1 MKHFKRFYKI
11 CLVLL
16 IIFLISLASLYV
28 CAYFAPTLDIKNS
41 GHFYIYDSKENLVYQ
56 GSSSSRWVDLEDVS
70 PYIIDAVISVEDKN
84 FYKHNGFDYLR
95 IIKVFFSNLA
105 NREIV
110 AGASTIS
117 QQYIKNLYLDF
128 DKKWSRKIEEAW
140 LTLKL
145 EVHYDK
151 DQILEGYLNTINYG
165 QGNYGIEN
173 AANYYFNKSAKDVTL
188 EEALILA
195 GIPKSPYYF
204 NPVTSYESAKN
215 RALIVAQ
222 AMVKNKKLTEE
233 EYNNLF
239 KEEVNIY
246 GKKSENNLQTLMYYQ
261 DAVYDELHTLESVPD
276 SLIETGGLKIYTALD
291 MYTQKAME
299 ESMLREMNET
309 GDLQVAS
316 VAIDPK
322 TGNVLGLIGGVDYAK
337 SQYNRAIDAERQVG
351 STMKPLLYYAA
362 LENGMTSSSTF
373 LSEPTNFVFANNQ
386 TYSPENY
393 NGKYGNQNITM
404 AAAISYSDNIYA
416 VKTHLFLGENVLVDT
431 AKKMGIRKSLDP
443 IVSLP
448 LGTVELSM
456 LDYANAYTTL
466 ASGGYKREI
475 SFITRVEDLDG
486 HVLYE
491 KKKKDNLVLEPS
503 YVYILNEMLTSTYN
517 SAFIDYNTPTVLS
530 IAGKISRKYAVKTG
544 TTGTDCYMV
553 GYNPDIMMM
562 VWNGYDDNRAVE
574 NKLGNISKNMWVDT
588 VEAYEKDKEVTWYQ
602 KPENVVGMALNA
614 ITGKLDNDLEHSN
627 IFYFIDGSEGIYEVK
642 SAEYEE

>member
-16 IIFLISLASLYV
+16 IIFLVGLGSLYI

-41 GHFYIYDSKENLVYQ
+41 GHFYIYDGKENLVYQ
-56 GSSSSRWVDLEDVS
+56 GSSSSRWIDLEDVS

-95 IIKVFFSNLA
+95 IIKVLFSNMI

-151 DQILEGYLNTINYG
+151 DEILEGYLNTINYG

-173 AANYYFNKSAKDVTL
+173 AANYYFNKSAKEVTL

-204 NPVTSYESAKN
+204 NPVADYNLAKE
-215 RALIVAQ
+215 RALIVAD
-222 AMVKNKKLTEE
+222 AMVKNGKLTKE
-233 EYNNLF
+233 EYDNLF
-239 KEEVNIY
+239 KEEVSIY

-261 DAVYDELHTLESVPD
+261 DAVYDELHSLKSVPE
-276 SLIETGGLKIYTALD
+276 SLIETGGLKIYTSLD
-291 MYTQKAME
+291 MNVQSKME
-299 ESMLREMNET
+299 ETMLKEMQDT

-316 VAIDPK
+316 VAVDPK
-322 TGNVLGLIGGVDYAK
+322 TGNVLGLIGGLDYAK

-416 VKTHLFLGENVLVDT
+416 VKTHLFLGEDVLVDT
-431 AKKMGIRKSLDP
+431 AKRMGIKKKLEP

-466 ASGGYKREI
+466 ASGGYKRDI
-475 SFITRVEDLDG
+475 SFITKVEDLDG

-491 KKKKDNLVLEPS
+491 KKQKDDLVLEPS

-574 NKLGNISKNMWVDT
+574 NKLGNISKNIWVDT
-588 VEAYEKDKEVTWYQ
+588 VENFELDRDVVWYQ

-627 IFYFIDGSEGIYEVK
+627 IFYFIDGSEGVYEVK
-642 SAEYEE
+642 SADYEE

>member
-1 MKHFKRFYKI
+1 M
-11 CLVLL
+11 

>member
-16 IIFLISLASLYV
+16 IIFLVGLGSLYI

-41 GHFYIYDSKENLVYQ
+41 GHFYIYDNKNELVYQ
-56 GSSSSRWVDLEDVS
+56 GSSSSRWIDLEDVS

-95 IIKVFFSNLA
+95 IIKVFFSNMI

-151 DQILEGYLNTINYG
+151 DEILEGYLNTINYG

-173 AANYYFNKSAKDVTL
+173 AANYYFNKSAKEVTL

-204 NPVTSYESAKN
+204 NPVADYDLAKE
-215 RALIVAQ
+215 RALIVAD
-222 AMVKNKKLTEE
+222 AMVKNGKLTKE

-239 KEEVNIY
+239 KEEVSIY

-261 DAVYDELHTLESVPD
+261 DAVYDELHTLKSVPE
-276 SLIETGGLKIYTALD
+276 SLLETGGLKIYTALD
-291 MYTQKAME
+291 MSVQSKME
-299 ESMLREMNET
+299 ESMLKEMQDT

-316 VAIDPK
+316 VAVDPK
-322 TGNVLGLIGGVDYAK
+322 TGNVLGLIGGFDYAK

-393 NGKYGNQNITM
+393 NQKYGNKNITM

-416 VKTHLFLGENVLVDT
+416 VKTHLFLGEDVLVDT
-431 AKKMGIRKSLDP
+431 AKRMGIKKKLDP
-443 IVSLP
+443 VVSLP

-466 ASGGYKREI
+466 ASGGYKRDI
-475 SFITRVEDLDG
+475 SFITKVEDLDG

-491 KKKKDNLVLEPS
+491 KKKKDDLVLEPS

-562 VWNGYDDNRAVE
+562 VWNGYDDNRPME
-574 NKLGNISKNMWVDT
+574 NKLGSISKNMWVDT
-588 VEAYEKDKEVTWYQ
+588 VENYEKDKEVNWYQ
-602 KPENVVGMALNA
+602 KPQNVVGMALNA

-627 IFYFIDGSEGIYEVK
+627 IFYFIDGSEGVYEVK
-642 SAEYEE
+642 SADYEE

>member
-41 GHFYIYDSKENLVYQ
+41 GHFYIYDGKENLVYQ

-151 DQILEGYLNTINYG
+151 DKILEGYLNTINYG

-204 NPVTSYESAKN
+204 NPVTSYEAAKE
-215 RALIVAQ
+215 RALIVAK
-222 AMVKNKKLTEE
+222 AMVKNKKLSEE

-239 KEEVNIY
+239 KEEVSIY

-261 DAVYDELHTLESVPD
+261 DAVYDELHTLDSVPD
-276 SLIETGGLKIYTALD
+276 SLIETGGLKIYTSLD
-291 MYTQKAME
+291 MDTQKTME
-299 ESMLREMNET
+299 EAMVKEMQDTE
-309 GDLQVAS
+309 DLQVAS

-416 VKTHLFLGENVLVDT
+416 VKTHLFLGEEVLVDT

-475 SFITRVEDLDG
+475 SFITRVEDLEG

-574 NKLGNISKNMWVDT
+574 NKLGNISKNMWVET
-588 VEAYEKDKEVTWYQ
+588 VEAYEKDREVTWYQ

-627 IFYFIDGSEGIYEVK
+627 IFYFIDGSEGVYEVK
-642 SAEYEE
+642 STEEE

>member
-1 MKHFKRFYKI
+1 M
-11 CLVLL
+11 
-16 IIFLISLASLYV
+16 YV

>member
-1 MKHFKRFYKI
+1 MG
-11 CLVLL
+11 LG
-16 IIFLISLASLYV
+16 SLYI

-41 GHFYIYDSKENLVYQ
+41 GHFYIYDGKENLVYQ
-56 GSSSSRWVDLEDVS
+56 GSSSSRWIDLEDVS

-95 IIKVFFSNLA
+95 IIKVLFSNMI

-151 DQILEGYLNTINYG
+151 DEILEGYLNTINYG

-173 AANYYFNKSAKDVTL
+173 AANYYFNKSAKEVTL

-204 NPVTSYESAKN
+204 NPVADYNLAKE
-215 RALIVAQ
+215 RALIVAD
-222 AMVKNKKLTEE
+222 AMVKNGKLTKE
-233 EYNNLF
+233 EYDNLF
-239 KEEVNIY
+239 KEEVSIY

-261 DAVYDELHTLESVPD
+261 DAVYDELHSLKSVPE
-276 SLIETGGLKIYTALD
+276 SLIETGGLKIYTSLD
-291 MYTQKAME
+291 MNVQSKME
-299 ESMLREMNET
+299 ETMLKEMQDT

-316 VAIDPK
+316 VAVDPK
-322 TGNVLGLIGGVDYAK
+322 TGNVLGLIGGLDYAK

-416 VKTHLFLGENVLVDT
+416 VKTHLFLGEDVLVDT
-431 AKKMGIRKSLDP
+431 AKRMGIKKKLEP

-466 ASGGYKREI
+466 ASGGYKRDI
-475 SFITRVEDLDG
+475 SFITKVEDLDG

-491 KKKKDNLVLEPS
+491 KKQKDDLVLEPS

-574 NKLGNISKNMWVDT
+574 NKLGNISKNIWVDT
-588 VEAYEKDKEVTWYQ
+588 VENFELDRDVVWYQ

-627 IFYFIDGSEGIYEVK
+627 IFYFIDGSEGVYEVK
-642 SAEYEE
+642 SADYEE